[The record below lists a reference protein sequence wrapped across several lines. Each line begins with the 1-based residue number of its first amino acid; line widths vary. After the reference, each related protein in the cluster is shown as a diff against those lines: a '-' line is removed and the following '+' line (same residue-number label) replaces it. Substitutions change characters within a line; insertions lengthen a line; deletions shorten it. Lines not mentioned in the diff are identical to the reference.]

1 MLNKMYFAQ
10 LWDDIKRSPWY
21 IIVAGI
27 AFLLVSL
34 ASFFIIQNPF
44 GGLYALNEAYTETYI
59 NNGFTLFNFEW
70 FVLPEW
76 LWWIFKSIG
85 LFGSLFGFTSIML
98 FMQAKKSGMPVAV
111 VSNICLC
118 FSMIAAELNLNALL
132 FIFWITPLSIY
143 SIMKWKKDDGNEEG
157 QFKYSNW
164 SWITLICVFAVAF
177 IIMLF
182 LQYIFVGDALF
193 TGAFYP
199 QKLRVMNWLDL
210 TNNATYVVAWFGLMK
225 RNIRYLIWFF
235 FTDFMN
241 LLMFTP
247 VSPIE
252 WTNLPMTLFYLVLVL
267 HKPLHFWYWKTKV
280 PVIKDEKIR
289 IW

>member
-1 MLNKMYFAQ
+1 MLNRNYFNQ
-10 LWDDIKRSPWY
+10 LWRDIKESPWY
-21 IIVAGI
+21 VILAGV
-27 AFLLVSL
+27 AFLLVSI
-34 ASFFIIQNPF
+34 ASFFIIQNPS
-44 GGLYALNEAYTETYI
+44 GGLYSLNEAYTQTYI

-85 LFGSLFGFTSIML
+85 LFGSLFGFASIML

-118 FSMIAAELNLNALL
+118 FSMVTAELNLNALL
-132 FIFWITPLSIY
+132 FIFWITPISIY
-143 SIMKWKKDDGNEEG
+143 SIIKWKQDDNNQEG
-157 QFKYSNW
+157 QFKYSNY
-164 SWITLICVFAVAF
+164 SWLLFILVFAIAF
-177 IIMLF
+177 IVMLF
-182 LQYIFVGDALF
+182 LQYIFVGDALLS
-193 TGAFYP
+193 GDFYP

-225 RNIRYLIWFF
+225 RNVRYLLWFF

-247 VSPIE
+247 ISPIE
-252 WTNLPMTLFYLVLVL
+252 WTNLPMTLFYLVLVFI
-267 HKPLHFWYWKTKV
+267 KPLHFWYWKTKV
-280 PVIKDEKIR
+280 PFIQDGKNR